1 MDMFDRKLHDP
12 YHTELPYYIKF
23 STRETLNYELLYSLG
38 LLAPMHSC
46 CIRLVS
52 VVFDAVET
60 VIDMSVLILS
70 RHVQIQHN
78 YVHAILHCESQQP
91 VYGSSYDKC
100 TQWKPIIRN
109 SETIGRHLFSLFWG
123 FG

>member
-70 RHVQIQHN
+70 RHVQIQHMYMPFYIVSLN
-78 YVHAILHCESQQP
+78 NLSMDPHMTNVHSGNQ
-91 VYGSSYDKC
+91 
-100 TQWKPIIRN
+100 
-109 SETIGRHLFSLFWG
+109 
-123 FG
+123 